1 MIKNVDKLFKALPRD
16 LQWEVL
22 TVFVGSH
29 SVRKGK
35 LIQKLVSGIKFQRI
49 QEMHRIQKCYIGQYI
64 QDFDAKSF
72 VQLSNGSQLMF
83 CECPYTGQMSYKFR
97 QVLKRE
103 CSWMPK
109 AYGLQYTPLTIS
121 AALPPFEKHLYPSFP
136 DSDKK
141 KAIRLSR
148 QTLEEDRETNAPE
161 SCLSIIRPCDLD
173 ENDEP
178 DRFAGMSPLTLGEC
192 RTPDEPLSSSTTP
205 YWRTTQFHIE
215 L

>member
-1 MIKNVDKLFKALPRD
+1 MNMNKLFNALPRD

-29 SVRKGK
+29 VVRKGK

-64 QDFDAKSF
+64 QDFNTLSF
-72 VQLSNGSQLMF
+72 VQFSNGSQLMF
-83 CECPYTGQMSYKFR
+83 CEEPTYGELGYTFR
-97 QVLKRE
+97 QVINRE
-103 CSWMPK
+103 CSWMSK
-109 AYGLQYTPLTIS
+109 AYGRQYVPMDDSVDLQ
-121 AALPPFEKHLYPSFP
+121 PFEKHTYPSYEHT
-136 DSDKK
+136 DKK
-141 KAIRLSR
+141 KAIRSSKKIVFEEPMRLS
-148 QTLEEDRETNAPE
+148 L
-161 SCLSIIRPCDLD
+161 IRPCELD
-173 ENDEP
+173 DNDEP

-192 RTPDEPLSSSTTP
+192 RTPDEPLSSRSTP

>member
-1 MIKNVDKLFKALPRD
+1 MLQD
-16 LQWEVL
+16 L
-22 TVFVGSH
+22 T
-29 SVRKGK
+29 
-35 LIQKLVSGIKFQRI
+35 
-49 QEMHRIQKCYIGQYI
+49 RIQKCCIGQYI
-64 QDFDAKSF
+64 QAFNTKSF
-72 VQLSNGSQLMF
+72 VQFSNGSQLMF
-83 CECPYTGQMSYKFR
+83 CKEPTYGELGYTFR
-97 QVLKRE
+97 QVIKRE

-148 QTLEEDRETNAPE
+148 QTLEEDRETKAPE

-178 DRFAGMSPLTLGEC
+178 DRFAGISPLTLGEC
-192 RTPDEPLSSSTTP
+192 RTPDEPMPPTP
-205 YWRTTQFHIE
+205 WLTQFHIE